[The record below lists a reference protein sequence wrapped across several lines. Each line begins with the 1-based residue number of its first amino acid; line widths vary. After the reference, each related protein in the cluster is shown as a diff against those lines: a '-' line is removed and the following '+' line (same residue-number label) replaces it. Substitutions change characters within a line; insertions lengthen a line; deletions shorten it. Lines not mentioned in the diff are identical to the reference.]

1 VAEPFYVVVDGSNL
15 ATEGRTEPSLAQL
28 DEAVRT
34 FAEEHPEAEII
45 VVVDATFAHRIA
57 PDEREQLEQA
67 HLHGELVWPPAGTVG
82 RGDAFVLRIAERI
95 GGVVLSNDSF
105 QEFQEEHPWLFE
117 PGRLVGGKPVPGVGW
132 IFAKRIPVRPTRKP
146 ASSKRATSITK
157 GPPKKPPGGYKIGAT
172 KRAAPTISAAAAM
185 ELALAPAEPAAPTKK
200 APSSTKAQAKKPAMK
215 KAAEATKVEPAK
227 EDGSARQDEPAKKSR
242 AKKKAPA
249 DLAETTK
256 KKATAKKAG
265 EAKKA
270 KKAKKAESA
279 KKVAAPAKKE
289 GTKKKASAEKLPR
302 GKKEAEKAETAKKSG
317 RAAGKGAAK
326 AMKASAK
333 RSARA
338 ADDDRAPG
346 SSDLDGARRQRGGPP
361 ATVNE
366 PLPFI
371 TFAAEHPLGSSVE
384 GEVASFTSHGAMV
397 DVTLP
402 GGELLHCYV
411 PLSRLADPPP
421 RRAREVLRRG
431 ERRTFVLVGLD
442 PTRRAAELGI
452 TELVGAGGH
461 PDPEEGT

>member
-57 PDEREQLEQA
+57 PEEREQLEQA

-117 PGRLVGGKPVPGVGW
+117 AGRLVGGKPVPGVGW
-132 IFAKRIPVRPTRKP
+132 IFAKRVPVRPSRKLAP
-146 ASSKRATSITK
+146 PKKVTSIAK
-157 GPPKKPPGGYKIGAT
+157 APPKKPPGGYKIGAT
-172 KRAAPTISAAAAM
+172 KRAAPTITAAAAM
-185 ELALAPAEPAAPTKK
+185 EMALAPAEQPAPTKK
-200 APSSTKAQAKKPAMK
+200 
-215 KAAEATKVEPAK
+215 V
-227 EDGSARQDEPAKKSR
+227 R
-242 AKKKAPA
+242 AKKEAPA
-249 DLAETTK
+249 EQAEP
-256 KKATAKKAG
+256 
-265 EAKKA
+265 
-270 KKAKKAESA
+270 
-279 KKVAAPAKKE
+279 V
-289 GTKKKASAEKLPR
+289 KKASRK
-302 GKKEAEKAETAKKSG
+302 KAETAKKSPAK
-317 RAAGKGAAK
+317 AAGKGAAK
-326 AMKASAK
+326 AMKAPAK
-333 RSARA
+333 RSARVA
-338 ADDDRAPG
+338 EDDRDEIP
-346 SSDLDGARRQRGGPP
+346 SDADGARRKRGAAPTP
-361 ATVNE
+361 VNE
-366 PLPFI
+366 ALPFI

-397 DVTLP
+397 DVQLA

-431 ERRTFVLVGLD
+431 ERRMFVLVGLD
-442 PTRRAAELGI
+442 PARRAAELGI
-452 TELVGAGGH
+452 TELVAAGGH

>member
-1 VAEPFYVVVDGSNL
+1 MAEPFYVVVDGSNL

-57 PDEREQLEQA
+57 PAEREQLEQA

-117 PGRLVGGKPVPGVGW
+117 AGRLVGGKPVPGVGW
-132 IFAKRIPVRPTRKP
+132 IFATRVPVRPPRKS
-146 ASSKRATSITK
+146 ASPKKVTSGAK
-157 GPPKKPPGGYKIGAT
+157 APPKKPPGNYKIGAT
-172 KRAAPTISAAAAM
+172 KRAAPTITAAAAM
-185 ELALAPAEPAAPTKK
+185 ELALAPAEQP
-200 APSSTKAQAKKPAMK
+200 
-215 KAAEATKVEPAK
+215 
-227 EDGSARQDEPAKKSR
+227 
-242 AKKKAPA
+242 
-249 DLAETTK
+249 
-256 KKATAKKAG
+256 
-265 EAKKA
+265 
-270 KKAKKAESA
+270 
-279 KKVAAPAKKE
+279 APAKK
-289 GTKKKASAEKLPR
+289 TRA
-302 GKKEAEKAETAKKSG
+302 KKEAPAEQAPAEQAEPSKKKTRKRAEAAKKSP
-317 RAAGKGAAK
+317 AKTAGKGAVT
-326 AMKASAK
+326 AMKAPAK

-338 ADDDRAPG
+338 AEGDGDG
-346 SSDLDGARRQRGGPP
+346 SPSEADGARRKRGAPP
-361 ATVNE
+361 TPVNE
-366 PLPFI
+366 ALPFI

-397 DVTLP
+397 DVKLS

-431 ERRTFVLVGLD
+431 ERRSFVLVGLD
-442 PTRRAAELGI
+442 PARRAAELGI
-452 TELVGAGGH
+452 TELVAAGGH